1 MYMLF
6 HAVVNAK
13 FMHSMYFH
21 ICTYTQHL
29 MFHYTYILRQKI
41 NQILFAYTEYL
52 YLIVFL
58 SVHIRIWRRC
68 FSRVTYGLIFPL
80 ETIRNNQKQRELM
93 NIRCLKRIFNSYT
106 FLLAIII
113 SANAGKKCNLME
125 ICQHILASI

>member
-13 FMHSMYFH
+13 FMHSMYFT
-21 ICTYTQHL
+21 CTHTQHL

-68 FSRVTYGLIFPL
+68 FSRVTYGVTHFS
-80 ETIRNNQKQRELM
+80 IRNNQKQRELM

-106 FLLAIII
+106 FLWAIII
-113 SANAGKKCNLME
+113 SANASKKCNLME